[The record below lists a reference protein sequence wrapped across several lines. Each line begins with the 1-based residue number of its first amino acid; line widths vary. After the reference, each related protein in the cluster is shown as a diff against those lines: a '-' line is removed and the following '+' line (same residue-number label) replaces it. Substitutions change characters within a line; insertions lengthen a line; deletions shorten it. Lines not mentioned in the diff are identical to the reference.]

1 MPRPHLPPHG
11 QLLQNRLFRLQSKR
25 LSLRLS
31 QRLSLRLSQRLSLR
45 VSLQPRLTHQKP

>member
-1 MPRPHLPPHG
+1 MPRLHLPPHG

-31 QRLSLRLSQRLSLR
+31 QRLSLR
-45 VSLQPRLTHQKP
+45 VSLQPRSTHQKS